1 MEKKYVIFLDV
12 DGVLNNVDTRGEWD
26 PYVKIDG
33 ELVARLAEIVQAT
46 NAEIYLVSDWKREWY
61 RDKKSIQ
68 DTYAD
73 YLDYKLAE
81 HGLKITDKV
90 DGESY
95 ARGKNIN
102 EFFAAH
108 EVRDYVILDDD
119 EYDYY
124 DFGHDNHYLPINP
137 VYGLTDEDVQTAIDM
152 LLGRDK

>member
-1 MEKKYVIFLDV
+1 MEENRVIFLDV

-33 ELVARLAEIVQAT
+33 ELVARLAEIVRSTA
-46 NAEIYLVSDWKREWY
+46 AGIYLVSDWKREWY
-61 RDKKSIQ
+61 KDTKSIQ

-102 EFFAAH
+102 EFFATH

-124 DFGHDNHYLPINP
+124 DFGHGDHYLPINP
-137 VYGLTDEDVQTAIDM
+137 VHGLTDDDVQTAIDV